1 MSPPVTKR
9 TNSMKYSVSRGLNKV
24 CVSRGLKAQKYL
36 AQGKRSGALGLACE
50 HCARPVRAKV

>member
-24 CVSRGLKAQKYL
+24 CVSRGLKAQQFHGRAESPKVL
-36 AQGKRSGALGLACE
+36 SPGHRPGFVCE
-50 HCARPVRAKV
+50 